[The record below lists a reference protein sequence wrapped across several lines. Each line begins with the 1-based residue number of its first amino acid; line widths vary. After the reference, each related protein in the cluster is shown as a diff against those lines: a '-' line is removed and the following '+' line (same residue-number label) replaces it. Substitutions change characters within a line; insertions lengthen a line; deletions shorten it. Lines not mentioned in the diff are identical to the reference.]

1 MKVIRSISDVVE
13 STLYRETQGILK
25 TSKLVRNYYQ
35 RRVMFRQE
43 PEVREASPERF
54 DDEEEDDG
62 SSGSDDSPF
71 NKRGHKTFLRGS
83 FERMPVDAKGSSPMR
98 AHNHRSVIRPRDVKH
113 KKNKCWKPP
122 DGCGNDAREFPPSF
136 SM

>member
-1 MKVIRSISDVVE
+1 ME
-13 STLYRETQGILK
+13 SSLYRETQGILK
-25 TSKLVRNYYQ
+25 TSKLVRTYYQ

-43 PEVREASPERF
+43 PEVREATPEPL
-54 DDEEEDDG
+54 DDDGEEQHRQDEDDC

-83 FERMPVDAKGSSPMR
+83 IERMPVDAKGSSPMR

-113 KKNKCWKPP
+113 KKNKGWKPP
-122 DGCGNDAREFPPSF
+122 DGCNGQPSF
-136 SM
+136 AV

>member
-1 MKVIRSISDVVE
+1 ME
-13 STLYRETQGILK
+13 SSLYRETQGILK
-25 TSKLVRNYYQ
+25 TSKLVRTYYQ

-43 PEVREASPERF
+43 PEVREATPEPL
-54 DDEEEDDG
+54 DDDG
-62 SSGSDDSPF
+62 EEQDRHQDDDDCSSGSDDSPF

-122 DGCGNDAREFPPSF
+122 DGCTGREFQPSF
-136 SM
+136 AV